1 MDSMLISQSYQKTQ
15 YINKLMRILLSN
27 DDGYLAEGIQVL
39 SDTLSQMGELT
50 VVAPDRNRSA
60 ASNSLTLSRPIRVH
74 KIADGFYKVDGT
86 PTDCVHLG
94 ITGLLKKDPD
104 IVVAGINAGANLGD
118 DVLYSGTVAAATEG
132 RFMGFPG
139 LAVSLAGTVHYASA
153 AKAVR
158 QVINKLINQPLD
170 NDSILNINVP
180 DLPWGDI
187 KGIKATRL
195 GCREK
200 SEPIILQYDPYGT
213 PVYWVGRA
221 GKSVENQLGSDFD
234 AVHHGYISITP
245 LQIDMTRQAGVK
257 PLQKWL
263 DSI

>member
-1 MDSMLISQSYQKTQ
+1 
-15 YINKLMRILLSN
+15 MRILLSN

-39 SDTLSQMGELT
+39 SETLAELGELT

-60 ASNSLTLSRPIRVH
+60 ASNSLTLSRPIRAY

-94 ITGLLKKDPD
+94 ITGLLQEDPD
-104 IVVAGINAGANLGD
+104 IVISGINAGANLGD
-118 DVLYSGTVAAATEG
+118 DVIYSGTVAAATEG

-153 AKAVR
+153 AKAIK
-158 QVINKLINQPLD
+158 QIINNLLEAPLAD
-170 NDSILNINVP
+170 DCILNINVP
-180 DLPWGDI
+180 DLAWEDI

-195 GCREK
+195 GSREK
-200 SEPIILQYDPYGT
+200 SEPIIQQHDPYGS

-221 GKSVENQLGSDFD
+221 GHPVTNQIGTDFD
-234 AVHHGYISITP
+234 AVHQGYISVTP
-245 LQIDMTRQAGVK
+245 LQIDMTRHDGVV

-263 DSI
+263 ENI

>member
-1 MDSMLISQSYQKTQ
+1 
-15 YINKLMRILLSN
+15 MRILLSN

-39 SDTLSQMGELT
+39 SETLSQIGELT

-60 ASNSLTLSRPIRVH
+60 ASNSLTLLRPIRAH

-94 ITGLLKKDPD
+94 ITGLLQEDPD
-104 IVVAGINAGANLGD
+104 IVVSGINAGANLGD

-132 RFMGFPG
+132 RFMGFPA

-153 AKAVR
+153 AKAIE
-158 QVINKLINQPLD
+158 QIIKNLINVPLSED
-170 NDSILNINVP
+170 TILNINVP
-180 DLPWGDI
+180 DLAWQDI

-200 SEPIILQYDPYGT
+200 AEPIIQQQDPYGT

-221 GKSVENQLGSDFD
+221 GAPIKHQAGTDFD
-234 AVHHGYISITP
+234 AIHNGYISVTP
-245 LQIDMTRQAGVK
+245 LQIDMTRQAGVD

>member
-1 MDSMLISQSYQKTQ
+1 
-15 YINKLMRILLSN
+15 MRILLSN

-39 SDTLSQMGELT
+39 SDTLSQIGELT

-60 ASNSLTLSRPIRVH
+60 ASNSLTLSRPIRAH

-94 ITGLLKKDPD
+94 ITGLLQEDPD
-104 IVVAGINAGANLGD
+104 IVVSGINSGANLGD
-118 DVLYSGTVAAATEG
+118 DVIYSGTVAAATEG

-153 AKAVR
+153 AKAVE
-158 QVINKLINQPLD
+158 QIIQQLANKPLAD
-170 NDSILNINVP
+170 DCILNINVP
-180 DLPWGDI
+180 DLVWEDI

-195 GCREK
+195 GSREK
-200 SEPIILQYDPYGT
+200 AEPIIQQHDPYGS

-221 GKSVENQLGSDFD
+221 GNPVQNQAGTDFE
-234 AVHHGYISITP
+234 AIHQGYISVTP
-245 LQIDMTRQAGVK
+245 LHIDMTRHAGIM
-257 PLQKWL
+257 PLQQWL
-263 DSI
+263 EDI